1 MTQLLEDALRK
12 VGKLPE
18 DEQDAIASQILAA
31 IEDEEAWAKTLRK
44 NPAKLRKLASEAL
57 DEHRRGAT
65 RSLDELL

>member
-18 DEQDAIASQILAA
+18 DEQDAIASQILAT
-31 IEDEEAWAKTLRK
+31 IEDEETREKTMRK
-44 NPAKLRKLASEAL
+44 NPARLRKLAAEAL
-57 DEHRRGAT
+57 NEHRSGTT

>member
-18 DEQDAIASQILAA
+18 DEQDAIASQILTTL
-31 IEDEEAWAKTLRK
+31 EDEEAWAKTLGK
-44 NPAKLRKLASEAL
+44 NPARLRKLAAAAL

-65 RSLDELL
+65 RLLDELL

>member
-1 MTQLLEDALRK
+1 MRR

-18 DEQDAIASQILAA
+18 DEQDAIACQILAT
-31 IEDEEAWAKTLRK
+31 IEDEEVWAKTLLK
-44 NPAKLRKLASEAL
+44 NPDRLRKLAAEAL

>member
-18 DEQDAIASQILAA
+18 DEQDAIASQILAT

-44 NPAKLRKLASEAL
+44 NPGKLRKLAAKAL
-57 DEHRRGAT
+57 DEHRRGTT

>member
-18 DEQDAIASQILAA
+18 DEQDAIASQILAT
-31 IEDEEAWAKTLRK
+31 IQNEEGWAKTLRK
-44 NPAKLRKLASEAL
+44 NPARLRKLAAEAL

>member
-12 VGKLPE
+12 VGELSE
-18 DEQDAIASQILAA
+18 DEQDAIASQILAT

-44 NPAKLRKLASEAL
+44 NPAKLCKLAAQAL

>member
-12 VGKLPE
+12 VGELSE
-18 DEQDAIASQILAA
+18 DEQDAIASQILAT

-44 NPAKLRKLASEAL
+44 SPAKLRKLAAEAL

-65 RSLDELL
+65 RPLDELL

>member
-31 IEDEEAWAKTLRK
+31 IEDEEAWPKTLRK
-44 NPAKLRKLASEAL
+44 SPAKLRKLAARAL

-65 RSLDELL
+65 HSLDELL